1 MFVRPARPWFA
12 RLALCGGVCLALLT
26 LAGCATTGGGPTA
39 NPSIPEVLTTAQLR
53 PGDSLS
59 IALLGVPDATTH
71 ALQIDEQGL
80 IRLPYIGPVTA
91 AALTT
96 AELSQHIRQQYLDKK
111 IYMAVDVAVTVTER
125 YIYVGGEV
133 ARPGRIVWTP
143 DLTLVKAI
151 QAAGGFSL
159 YAKESR
165 VTLVREKHAYE
176 LNVQLAQRDP
186 AQDPR
191 LTPGDSVQVPRS
203 AF

>member
-1 MFVRPARPWFA
+1 MPALIRFARPLSA
-12 RLALCGGVCLALLT
+12 RLALLAASLAWLV
-26 LAGCATTGGGPTA
+26 AGCETTRTTKAT
-39 NPSIPEVLTTAQLR
+39 NPSIPEVMSTAQLR

-59 IALLGVPDATTH
+59 IALLGVPDAATH
-71 ALQIDEQGL
+71 TGQIDEQGL
-80 IRLPYIGPVTA
+80 IRLPYVGPVTA

-96 AELSQHIRQQYLDKK
+96 AELSQRIRQSYLDKK

-159 YAKESR
+159 YAKESK
-165 VTLVREKHAYE
+165 VTLVRDKTAYD

-203 AF
+203 PF